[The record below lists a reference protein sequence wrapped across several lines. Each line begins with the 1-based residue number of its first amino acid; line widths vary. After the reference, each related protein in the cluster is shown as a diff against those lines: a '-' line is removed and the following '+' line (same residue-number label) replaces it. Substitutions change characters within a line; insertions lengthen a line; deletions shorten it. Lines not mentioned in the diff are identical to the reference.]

1 MSKYDAL
8 WKHVSESEG
17 PEVVMTYARIESV
30 LGFPI
35 DHSFLSFKKELLSYG
50 WEVKNISMKEQA
62 VLFGKVENTDD

>member
-1 MSKYDAL
+1 
-8 WKHVSESEG
+8 
-17 PEVVMTYARIESV
+17 MTYARIESV

-62 VLFGKVENTDD
+62 VLLGKVENTDD